1 MPKSNK
7 PPAIFHK
14 THTLHNSN
22 GNCYE
27 VMVDPN
33 FINRRGHAMVICRC
47 IFADGER
54 VPFRGDRFIVCEIS
68 MPGLSLHQK
77 TPQDRMGWYSGEYDM
92 TLDQAI
98 TNRAKRFRG

>member
-7 PPAIFHK
+7 PPAQFHK
-14 THTLHNSN
+14 THTLFNSN
-22 GNCYE
+22 GKDYA

-33 FINRRGHAMVICRC
+33 FINRHGYAMVICRC
-47 IFADGER
+47 IFAFGEA

-68 MPGLSLHQK
+68 MPNLNLHQETK
-77 TPQDRMGWYSGEYDM
+77 ERTMGWYSGEYDM

-98 TNRAKRFRG
+98 KSRAKRFRR